1 MGCCYSTRLCI
12 QNSIITFLIKHNI
25 SFCLQLQQHF
35 TSNMDNFLLI
45 YLILKC
51 LNKLMIKQYFI
62 EKRWFIFLFKMF
74 IYGSAYWYNSNFK
87 RLAICYE
94 IDSRQEIIICT
105 TAYGRTC
112 STFGRLFKK
121 INKISQKIVLITIFL
136 KLISHDKGQEYQIGL
151 GND

>member
-25 SFCLQLQQHF
+25 SFCLQLQLH
-35 TSNMDNFLLI
+35 SWKKHCAILI